1 MPAMTFTKTTGDGS
15 GTDEKFGF
23 NYDDLANG
31 GGTGSIGVSW
41 SSDDTKVAFTH
52 AFDDTKNK
60 SGNNGKG
67 DDTFLYDDTK
77 KIMTARSNYELG
89 NDKYEDSVKI
99 QIDAESKKNGVI
111 YSGTLSA
118 NGNGSN
124 YAADLKGYADDDGGY
139 VETKYTYSV
148 YDISVFGTLADGD
161 YIVAPS
167 TVAQANV
174 TWETSTG
181 VVSKYD
187 GTTSAQYWGSGL
199 TANTAV
205 AGVKIYAYTYD
216 AATYALTVGAE
227 VTGVTLN
234 AGAKTNYSYWYI
246 EAFDGEGTL
255 TAASVKERRAPRIP
269 CSLEA
274 GTA

>member
-89 NDKYEDSVKI
+89 NDKEDSVKPDRRGE
-99 QIDAESKKNGVI
+99 QKNGVI
-111 YSGTLSA
+111 YSALSA
-118 NGNGSN
+118 NGNGNN

-139 VETKYTYSV
+139 VELN
-148 YDISVFGTLADGD
+148 TL
-161 YIVAPS
+161 
-167 TVAQANV
+167 
-174 TWETSTG
+174 TG
-181 VVSKYD
+181 V
-187 GTTSAQYWGSGL
+187 
-199 TANTAV
+199 
-205 AGVKIYAYTYD
+205 
-216 AATYALTVGAE
+216 
-227 VTGVTLN
+227 
-234 AGAKTNYSYWYI
+234 
-246 EAFDGEGTL
+246 
-255 TAASVKERRAPRIP
+255 
-269 CSLEA
+269 
-274 GTA
+274 